1 MAVWPTQ
8 ALRGAPVNEGQ
19 GRVAPPEPSV
29 TQKHGLELSQ
39 VVQPQD
45 APASG
50 AWLDLADLPR
60 AWSCIPAAT
69 RLLLLTPAAR

>member
-8 ALRGAPVNEGQ
+8 ALTGAPVNEGQ
-19 GRVAPPEPSV
+19 GRDAAPEPSV
-29 TQKHGLELSQ
+29 IQKHGLELSQ

-50 AWLDLADLPR
+50 AWLEPG
-60 AWSCIPAAT
+60 
-69 RLLLLTPAAR
+69 